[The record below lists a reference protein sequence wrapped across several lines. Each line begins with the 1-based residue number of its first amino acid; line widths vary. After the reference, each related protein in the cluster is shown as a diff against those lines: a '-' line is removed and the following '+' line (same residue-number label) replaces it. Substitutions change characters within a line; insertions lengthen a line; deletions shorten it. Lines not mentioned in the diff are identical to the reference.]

1 MRLPAGRCRIEWGTL
16 LSPDRIVNP
25 ALSWLYS
32 VQQFGIKPGL
42 DNTRR
47 LLREL
52 QLPGSRQRFLHVAGT
67 NGKGSVCAFMESIL
81 RCAGERTGL
90 FTSPHLV
97 SFCERMRMRGEM
109 PGIGEMEEAITA
121 LRAVVSGWD
130 PHPTFFELTLMLALD
145 WLDRRGAEVI
155 VLETGMGGR
164 WDATNVLRPVVSV
177 ITPIAMDHEQ
187 WLGSTLAEIASEKAG
202 IIKPGVPVV
211 SSPQSPEA
219 EEVLRRAA
227 AEAGVPITIVR
238 EPWAGALPLAGEHQR
253 WNAALAVESLRAAG
267 FALPN
272 SVIDEGLLHTDWP
285 ARFQI
290 LPGER
295 IIIDGAHNPHGAAAT
310 VAAWKAKFGDERAT
324 VIFGAVAAKDYARS
338 LELLAGI
345 AHRFLFVTQRSPR
358 AVSAEV
364 LARSSPPGVETGTYS
379 SLEEALREAGELPE
393 RQLICGSLYLCGEA
407 LSFFGRGAFEP
418 SSQ

>member
-1 MRLPAGRCRIEWGTL
+1 M
-16 LSPDRIVNP
+16 NP

-42 DNTRR
+42 DNSRR

-109 PGIGEMEEAITA
+109 PQTGEMEESIMA

-164 WDATNVLRPVVSV
+164 WDATNVLKPVVSV

-187 WLGSTLAEIASEKAG
+187 WLGTTLAKIASEKAG

-211 SSPQSPEA
+211 SAPQLPEA
-219 EEVLRRAA
+219 EEVLRMAA
-227 AEAGVPITIVR
+227 AEAGVPITVIR
-238 EPWAGALPLAGEHQR
+238 EPWAGSLPLPGEHQR
-253 WNAALAVESLRAAG
+253 WNAALAVEALRAAG
-267 FALPN
+267 FSLPN
-272 SVIDEGLLHTDWP
+272 SVIEVGLSKTEWP
-285 ARFQI
+285 ARFQL
-290 LPGER
+290 LPGGR

-310 VAAWKAKFGDERAT
+310 VAAWQEKFGNERAT
-324 VIFGAVAAKDYARS
+324 VIFGAVEAKDHGACIG
-338 LELLAGI
+338 LLAGI
-345 AHRFLFVTQRSPR
+345 ARRFLFVTQLSPR
-358 AVSAEV
+358 AVSAEI
-364 LARSSPPGVETGTYS
+364 LSKRCPPGVESGIFS
-379 SLEEALREAGELPE
+379 SLAEALEVAGELPE

-407 LSFFGRGAFEP
+407 LSFYGHGAFEP

>member
-1 MRLPAGRCRIEWGTL
+1 M
-16 LSPDRIVNP
+16 NP

-42 DNTRR
+42 ENTRR

-97 SFCERMRMRGEM
+97 SFCERMRHRGDM
-109 PGIGEMEEAITA
+109 PGMPEMEEAIRA

-130 PHPTFFELTLMLALD
+130 PHPTFFELSLMLALD

-164 WDATNVLRPVVSV
+164 LDATNALTPLVSV
-177 ITPIAMDHEQ
+177 ITPIAMDHQQ
-187 WLGSTLAEIASEKAG
+187 WLGNTLEEIAAEKAG

-211 SSPQSPEA
+211 SAPQEMEA
-219 EEVLRRAA
+219 EKVLRAT
-227 AEAGVPITIVR
+227 AGR
-238 EPWAGALPLAGEHQR
+238 AGAPFVMVNQPWPGELPLAGDHQR
-253 WNAALAVESLRAAG
+253 WNAALAVSALRAAG
-267 FALPN
+267 FCLPD
-272 SVIDEGLLHTDWP
+272 SVISEGLAKTEWP
-285 ARFQI
+285 ARFQ
-290 LPGER
+290 PVRNRR

-310 VAAWKAKFGDERAT
+310 VATWQQAFGDEQAT
-324 VIFGAVAAKDYARS
+324 VIFGAVAAKDYAGA
-338 LELLAGI
+338 LQQLA
-345 AHRFLFVTQRSPR
+345 AVARRFFFVTLRSPR
-358 AVSAEV
+358 AVPAEILAASA
-364 LARSSPPGVETGTYS
+364 PPHSTISVFS
-379 SLEEALREAGELPE
+379 SLAEGLHAAAALPE
-393 RQLICGSLYLCGEA
+393 RLLVCGSLYLCGEA
-407 LSFFGRGAFEP
+407 LSLLGNTEFEP
-418 SSQ
+418 SAQ